1 MSIRDA
7 FLAVSSPTLQGGMG
21 VSPLASMIFDISQA
35 ITKLAESQKIDSS
48 LMEKIKKI
56 PDFDGVDDDAAT

>member
-35 ITKLAESQKIDSS
+35 LKKLAEAQAIDSS
-48 LMEKIKKI
+48 LMEKIERV
-56 PDFDGVDDDAAT
+56 PDFNGVDDDAAT